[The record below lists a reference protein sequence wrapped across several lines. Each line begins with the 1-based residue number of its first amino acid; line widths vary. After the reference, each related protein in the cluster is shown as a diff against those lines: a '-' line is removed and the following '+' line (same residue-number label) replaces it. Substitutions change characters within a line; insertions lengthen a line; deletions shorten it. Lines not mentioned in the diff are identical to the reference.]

1 MLRYRARISKTI
13 LKKFCEGSSLT
24 VIAFMNG
31 FVFTE
36 VSTYI
41 RIQVI
46 NETKSNTPRLTQVV
60 VNLFYYIRNLMD
72 KLKNGYL
79 QRN

>member
-13 LKKFCEGSSLT
+13 LKKFCKSSSLI

-31 FVFTE
+31 FIFTE

-60 VNLFYYIRNLMD
+60 VKLFYYIRNPMD
-72 KLKNGYL
+72 K
-79 QRN
+79 